1 MFDNRTSLFRMFSI
15 SVTNFSKMAMG
26 VVLYLSRIN
35 NSKQLFFYERR
46 RITKIKQKGMY
57 TYHYHES

>member
-1 MFDNRTSLFRMFSI
+1 MFSI
-15 SVTNFSKMAMG
+15 SVTNFSKMAIG